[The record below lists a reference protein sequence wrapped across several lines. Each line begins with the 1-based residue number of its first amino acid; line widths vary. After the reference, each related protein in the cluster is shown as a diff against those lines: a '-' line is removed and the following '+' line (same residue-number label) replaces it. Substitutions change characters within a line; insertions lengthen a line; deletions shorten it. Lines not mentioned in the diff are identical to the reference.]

1 MGFRLNQVHLFQN
14 EKIPENVTASIS
26 LPISTEFDE
35 LVTSKRISF
44 LAYSNDKLFLS
55 AIKAYYDVNS
65 LVILSATV
73 ERTPVKNLKSPVIVQ
88 FMTNK
93 TMSNVTDVL
102 SICVYWDEVNRIW
115 SCDGSIKVEETD
127 DWVVC

>member
-1 MGFRLNQVHLFQN
+1 MGFRLNQVHLFRN

-55 AIKAYYDVNS
+55 ANKAYYDVNS

-73 ERTPVKNLKSPVIVQ
+73 ERTPIKNLKTPIIVQ

>member
-1 MGFRLNQVHLFQN
+1 MGFRLNQVHLFRN

-55 AIKAYYDVNS
+55 ANKAYYDVNS

-73 ERTPVKNLKSPVIVQ
+73 KRTPVKNLKSPVIVQ

-127 DWVVC
+127 NWVVC